1 MVFAAKCF
9 WPQVTAAEIKQASA
23 AIDLA
28 TRARSCAAQRITYLG
43 TLGFIEDELVL
54 CLFQA
59 TAGADVT
66 HVSQRAGVPC
76 ERLMRSLWIPGR
88 ELERSRRCTR
98 S

>member
-9 WPQVTAAEIKQASA
+9 WPQVTGAELQRISIAV
-23 AIDLA
+23 DVE
-28 TRARSCAAQRITYLG
+28 ARSCSREGRRVSYLG
-43 TLGFIEDELVL
+43 TLGFLSDELVL

-59 TAGADVT
+59 TAAADVT
-66 HVSQRAGVPC
+66 HVSQQAGVPC

-88 ELERSRRCTR
+88 ELERSKRCTR